1 MKLGVFASTFAGST
15 PLEVLSAAQ
24 QAGYEAVQYTMTC
37 SGLAALPLAISDE
50 AAEAVYAASIET
62 GVAIAALSA
71 TYNMIDPNLSKREE
85 GRRSFAVIAASAR
98 RMGANLLTV
107 CTGSRDPHNQW
118 RYHPDNSGD
127 EAWQEMSKEFQ
138 LLLPIAEK
146 HDVMLGIEPELGN
159 VVSSAQR
166 ARKLIDTLGSE
177 RIRIVLD
184 AANLFEIESAERQ
197 KMLIEEAIA
206 LLKDRI
212 SLAHAKDRLHDGR
225 FATAGTGVLDYRH
238 YLTVLQ
244 QSGFRGALITHSLKA
259 DEAERVAAFLKAEL
273 AAAEISA

>member
-1 MKLGVFASTFAGST
+1 MKLGIFASTFAGST
-15 PLEVLSAAQ
+15 PLEVLSAAKR
-24 QAGYEAVQYTMTC
+24 AGYEAVQYTMAC
-37 SGLAALPLAISDE
+37 SGLPALPSEISDE
-50 AAEAVYAASIET
+50 AAEAVYAASIKT

-118 RYHPDNSGD
+118 RYHPDNSGA
-127 EAWQEMSKEFQ
+127 EAWQEMCKEFQ
-138 LLLPIAEK
+138 LLLPIADK
-146 HDVMLGIEPELGN
+146 HDVMLGVEPELGN

-166 ARKLIDTLGSE
+166 ARKLVDTLGSE

-184 AANLFEIESAERQ
+184 PANLFEIESAERR
-197 KMLIEEAIA
+197 KMLIEDAIA

-212 SLAHAKDRLHDGR
+212 SLAHAKDRLVDGR

-238 YLTVLQ
+238 FLTVLQ
-244 QSGFRGALITHSLKA
+244 RSGFRGPLITHSLKA

-273 AAAEISA
+273 AAAEATA

>member
-1 MKLGVFASTFAGST
+1 MKLGIFASIFAGST

-107 CTGSRDPHNQW
+107 CTG
-118 RYHPDNSGD
+118 
-127 EAWQEMSKEFQ
+127 
-138 LLLPIAEK
+138 
-146 HDVMLGIEPELGN
+146 
-159 VVSSAQR
+159 
-166 ARKLIDTLGSE
+166 
-177 RIRIVLD
+177 
-184 AANLFEIESAERQ
+184 
-197 KMLIEEAIA
+197 
-206 LLKDRI
+206 
-212 SLAHAKDRLHDGR
+212 
-225 FATAGTGVLDYRH
+225 
-238 YLTVLQ
+238 
-244 QSGFRGALITHSLKA
+244 
-259 DEAERVAAFLKAEL
+259 
-273 AAAEISA
+273 